1 MYKKRKKH
9 GYAERLKYM
18 HMLEEG
24 YSVNYIREHYGI
36 DKQLLSHLWTR
47 YESEGPSG
55 LLKKQYVKADFAF
68 KVQVVRD
75 IEENHL
81 TLVDASL
88 KYNVSSSRIQVW
100 RRIAR
105 TQGYDALAITRPRGR
120 PPKNDMGRPKKK
132 KPKEMSE
139 LERLRYENEC
149 LRAENALLKKVKA
162 LVEER
167 EARLRE
173 IGRKPSKN

>member
-1 MYKKRKKH
+1 MSKKRKKH

-18 HMLEEG
+18 HMLENG
-24 YSVNYIREHYGI
+24 LSINHIHVHYGI
-36 DKQLLSHLWTR
+36 GEQLLSSLWVR
-47 YESEGPSG
+47 YQSEGPSG
-55 LLKKQYVKADFAF
+55 LIKKKNIKANYAF
-68 KVQVVRD
+68 KLQVLRD

-81 TLVDASL
+81 TLVEASL
-88 KYNVSSSRIQVW
+88 KYNVSATQIYVW
-100 RRIAR
+100 KKIAR

-120 PPKNDMGRPKKK
+120 PPKNDMGRPRKK
-132 KPKEMSE
+132 KPEEMTE